1 MVGPTAKTAVIGA
14 GMAGLTCAR
23 ELMQRGV
30 DVVVFDKG
38 RGLGGRMATRRAEGG
53 FQFDHGAQYVTPQSD
68 GFSAMLKQAEA
79 AGVVARWPQ
88 DREKPAYVGVPGMT
102 GLAKHLGNGLTIR
115 KETRIE
121 SIVKSNGRWKLIWQ
135 GGDETFDRVVITA
148 PAPQIGALLPDAHPF
163 NAPLKTVEITPCL
176 TLMVGLLGDVELP
189 FVSRRAPEADLK
201 WIVCDSAKPGR
212 PDATCI
218 VAHASRDWSMRHLE
232 LDRDAFA
239 KLMLPLLCTALGIS
253 AVITPAYLSGHRWRY
268 AFVSR
273 PLGRTYLADEEE
285 TLFAGGDWCLG
296 AKAEDAWVSGQA
308 IATTIAKRV

>member
-1 MVGPTAKTAVIGA
+1 
-14 GMAGLTCAR
+14 
-23 ELMQRGV
+23 
-30 DVVVFDKG
+30 
-38 RGLGGRMATRRAEGG
+38 
-53 FQFDHGAQYVTPQSD
+53 
-68 GFSAMLKQAEA
+68 
-79 AGVVARWPQ
+79 
-88 DREKPAYVGVPGMT
+88 MT

-163 NAPLKTVEITPCL
+163 NASLKTVEMTPCL

-308 IATTIAKRV
+308 IAATIAKRV